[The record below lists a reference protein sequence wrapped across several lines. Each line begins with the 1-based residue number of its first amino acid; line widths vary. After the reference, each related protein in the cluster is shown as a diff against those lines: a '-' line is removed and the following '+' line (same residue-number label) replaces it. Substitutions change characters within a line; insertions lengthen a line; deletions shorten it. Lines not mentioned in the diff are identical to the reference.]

1 MSKVVHVNKEPYDVY
16 IGRPSKW
23 GNPYTHIVDK
33 ETLAEFIVDS
43 REEAISK
50 YREYLTNNDELMG
63 SIMELDGK
71 TLGCWCIQD
80 SNNPPYP
87 YVCHGQVIQE
97 IITSLKFKHVLRNTR
112 KPL

>member
-1 MSKVVHVNKEPYDVY
+1 MCKVVHIQKEPYDVY

-23 GNPYTHIVDK
+23 GNPYTHILDR
-33 ETLAEFIVDS
+33 ETLAEFIVNS

-50 YREYLTNNDELMG
+50 YREYLTNNEELMG

-97 IITSLKFKHVLRNTR
+97 IITQLKFKHVLRNSR